1 MAKIKILS
9 EEVANRIAAGEVIER
24 PASVVKELVENAI
37 DSGADKIIVSI
48 EKGGKKFINVTDNG
62 CGMSRDD
69 AMLAF
74 ESHAT
79 SKISS
84 VDDIF
89 HISSFGFRGEALP
102 SIASVSRLTLTTK
115 QREDSLATKVVFE
128 SGKLKNVSQVAGLDG
143 TSVTVEKLFS
153 NIPARKKFLKSDQVE
168 FKHILNYL
176 HYQSVVHPE
185 IHLKLISNNRE
196 RLNYPVVK
204 SIEDRFNSIFGS
216 EFYKTD
222 FIKIDKTLENIN
234 VFGYISGL
242 EEKGQFLNDV
252 HYIFINGRFIK
263 DKIIYH
269 AIKTAY
275 EPFIKKTFTY
285 KSGKLPPYI
294 LFIKLDPESIDFNV
308 HPQKLEIRFRDTTF
322 IHNFVRDIITEALT
336 NYEDQKFNLTV
347 SKFKTVGNPNKIT
360 SYEARIFQ
368 EKVETPKTYETEIG
382 KVYQPDIFAN
392 SFSNDEES
400 GKINKTE
407 QPDNFEKSSFSPSNS
422 FQRQQNSI
430 PEEELVNPW
439 QLHQS
444 YIIIEVEDGLM
455 MIDQHA
461 AHERIIYEK
470 LVHRI
475 ESDEV
480 ESQKLLFPI
489 VIDLPSYLAPM
500 IFDLVA
506 EKIDVFN
513 KVGFYIKTF
522 SGNSIIVD
530 EIPPE
535 LSELESDE
543 VFIEIL
549 KQLQIEFEQTE
560 NFRESLAKSI
570 SCKAAIKAGQKM
582 SKKEMLYLINDLF
595 ACKVPYFCPHGRPLM
610 FKITL
615 NEIEKR
621 FKRIE

>member
-37 DSGADKIIVSI
+37 DSGANKIIVSI
-48 EKGGKKFINVTDNG
+48 EKGGKKFINVSDNG

-69 AMLAF
+69 ALLAF

-79 SKISS
+79 SKIAS
-84 VDDIF
+84 VEDIF

-102 SIASVSRLTLTTK
+102 SIASVSRLVLITK
-115 QREDSLATKVVFE
+115 QSKDQIATKVVFE

-143 TSVTVEKLFS
+143 TSITVEKLFS
-153 NIPARKKFLKSDQVE
+153 NIPARKKFLKSDQIE

-185 IHLKLISNNRE
+185 LHLKLISNGRE
-196 RLNYPVVK
+196 RLNYPAVN

-216 EFYKTD
+216 EFYKND
-222 FIKIDKTLENIN
+222 FIKINRTLENIN
-234 VFGYISGL
+234 VSGYISGL

-269 AIKTAY
+269 AIKVAY

-294 LFIKLDPESIDFNV
+294 LFLKVDPESIDFNV
-308 HPQKLEIRFRDTTF
+308 HPQKLEIRFRDTNM
-322 IHNFVRDIITEALT
+322 IHNFVRDLITDALT
-336 NYEDQKFNLTV
+336 GYEEQKFSLTV
-347 SKFKTVGNPNKIT
+347 SKFKSVENVNPIT
-360 SYEARIFQ
+360 SYEARVFQ
-368 EKVETPKTYETEIG
+368 EKTVTPQTYETELG
-382 KVYQPDIFAN
+382 KVYQPDIFSDSFTDKSNNN
-392 SFSNDEES
+392 S
-400 GKINKTE
+400 
-407 QPDNFEKSSFSPSNS
+407 EKLQSNS
-422 FQRQQNSI
+422 AQALFTPAKTIDAKNQFH
-430 PEEELVNPW
+430 EEELVNPW

-455 MIDQHA
+455 LIDQHA

-470 LVHRI
+470 LVSRI

-500 IFDLVA
+500 IFDLVT
-506 EKIDVFN
+506 ERIDEFN

-535 LSELESDE
+535 LSELESDAI
-543 VFIEIL
+543 FIEIL

-570 SCKAAIKAGQKM
+570 SCKAAIKAGQPM

-610 FKITL
+610 FKLSL

>member
-37 DSGADKIIVSI
+37 DSGANKIIVSI
-48 EKGGKKFINVTDNG
+48 EKGGKKYINVTDNG

-69 AMLAF
+69 AILAF

-102 SIASVSRLTLTTK
+102 SIASVSKLTLVTK
-115 QREDSLATKVVFE
+115 QSDESLATKVIFE
-128 SGKLKNVSQVAGLDG
+128 AGKLKNITHVAGLSG
-143 TSVTVEKLFS
+143 TSITVEKLFS
-153 NIPARKKFLKSDQVE
+153 NIPARKKFLKSDQIE

-204 SIEDRFNSIFGS
+204 SIEERFSSIFGT
-216 EFYKTD
+216 EFYKND
-222 FIKIDKTLENIN
+222 FLKINKSFDN
-234 VFGYISGL
+234 VNVCGYISGL
-242 EEKGQFLNDV
+242 EEKGQFLSDV

-294 LFIKLDPESIDFNV
+294 LFLKVDPESIDFNV
-308 HPQKLEIRFRDTTF
+308 HPQKLEIRFRDATLV
-322 IHNFVRDIITEALT
+322 HNFVKNLITDALT
-336 NYEDQKFNLTV
+336 NYEENKFSLTV
-347 SKFKTVGNPNKIT
+347 SKFKNVGNSSKIT

-368 EKVETPKTYETEIG
+368 EKVETPQTYETEIG
-382 KVYQPDIFAN
+382 KIYQPDIFSQSFAHN
-392 SFSNDEES
+392 SES
-400 GKINKTE
+400 ENKKIDFQQKKST
-407 QPDNFEKSSFSPSNS
+407 FEPTPLFTNRKPN
-422 FQRQQNSI
+422 I
-430 PEEELVNPW
+430 HEEELVNPW
-439 QLHQS
+439 QFHQS
-444 YIIIEVEDGLM
+444 YVIIEVEDGLM
-455 MIDQHA
+455 LIDQHA

-470 LVHRI
+470 LVNRI
-475 ESDEV
+475 ESEEV

-500 IFDLVA
+500 IFDLVT
-506 EKIDVFN
+506 EKIDIFN

-535 LSELESDE
+535 LSELESDDI
-543 VFIEIL
+543 FIEIL

-595 ACKVPYFCPHGRPLM
+595 ACQVPYFCPHGRPLM
-610 FKITL
+610 FKITI

>member
-37 DSGADKIIVSI
+37 DSGADKIIITI

-62 CGMSRDD
+62 SGMSRDD
-69 AMLAF
+69 AILAF

-115 QREDSLATKVVFE
+115 LSNDTLATKVIFE
-128 SGKLKNVSQVAGLDG
+128 SGKLKNISKVAGLNG
-143 TSVTVEKLFS
+143 TSISVEKLFS

-185 IHLKLISNNRE
+185 IHLKLISNDRE

-204 SIEDRFNSIFGS
+204 TMEERFNSIFGS
-216 EFYKTD
+216 EFYKND
-222 FIKIDKTLENIN
+222 FIKINKTFESIT

-294 LFIKLDPESIDFNV
+294 LFLKIDPESIDFNV
-308 HPQKLEIRFRDTTF
+308 HPQKLEIRFRDTNLV
-322 IHNFVRDIITEALT
+322 HNFVKDVISESLT
-336 NYEDQKFNLTV
+336 NYEDQKFSLTV
-347 SKFKTVGNPNKIT
+347 SKFKNVGNSNKIT
-360 SYEARIFQ
+360 SYEARVFQ
-368 EKVETPKTYETEIG
+368 EKNDTPQTYETEIG
-382 KVYQPDIFAN
+382 KVYQPDIFSN
-392 SFSNDEES
+392 SFSDKSQDESENNS
-400 GKINKTE
+400 ANID
-407 QPDNFEKSSFSPSNS
+407 QPSFVKPTTSFTKENNNFH
-422 FQRQQNSI
+422 
-430 PEEELVNPW
+430 EEELVNPW

-455 MIDQHA
+455 LIDQHA
-461 AHERIIYEK
+461 AHERILYEK
-470 LVHRI
+470 LVERI
-475 ESDEV
+475 RSEKV

-500 IFDLVA
+500 IFDLVT
-506 EKIDVFN
+506 EKIEMFN
-513 KVGFYIKTF
+513 KVGFFIKTF
-522 SGNSIIVD
+522 SGNSIIID

-535 LSELESDE
+535 LNELESDE
-543 VFIEIL
+543 IFIEIL

-610 FKITL
+610 FKLSL

>member
-37 DSGADKIIVSI
+37 DSGADKIIVTI

-62 CGMSRDD
+62 SGMSRDD
-69 AMLAF
+69 AILAF

-115 QREDSLATKVVFE
+115 LSDDTLATKVIFE
-128 SGKLKNVSQVAGLDG
+128 SGKLKNVSKVAGLNG
-143 TSVTVEKLFS
+143 TSISVEKLFS

-185 IHLKLISNNRE
+185 IHLKLISNDRE
-196 RLNYPVVK
+196 RLNYPIVK
-204 SIEDRFNSIFGS
+204 TMEERFNSIFGS
-216 EFYKTD
+216 EFYKND
-222 FIKIDKTLENIN
+222 FIKINKTFESITI
-234 VFGYISGL
+234 FGYISGL

-294 LFIKLDPESIDFNV
+294 LFLKIDPESIDFNV
-308 HPQKLEIRFRDTTF
+308 HPQKLEIRFRDTNLV
-322 IHNFVRDIITEALT
+322 HNFVKDVISESLT
-336 NYEDQKFNLTV
+336 SYEEQKFSLTV
-347 SKFKTVGNPNKIT
+347 SKFKNVGNSNKIT

-368 EKVETPKTYETEIG
+368 EKNDTPQTYETEIG
-382 KVYQPDIFAN
+382 KVYQPDIFTN
-392 SFSNDEES
+392 SFSDKSQNES
-400 GKINKTE
+400 ENKSE
-407 QPDNFEKSSFSPSNS
+407 NIDQPSFVKPTTSFTKKNNNF
-422 FQRQQNSI
+422 R
-430 PEEELVNPW
+430 EEELVNPW

-455 MIDQHA
+455 LIDQHA
-461 AHERIIYEK
+461 AHERILYEK
-470 LVHRI
+470 LVERI
-475 ESDEV
+475 RSDKV

-500 IFDLVA
+500 IFDLVT
-506 EKIDVFN
+506 EKIEVFN
-513 KVGFYIKTF
+513 KVGFFIKTF
-522 SGNSIIVD
+522 SGNSIIID

-535 LSELESDE
+535 LNELESDE
-543 VFIEIL
+543 IFIEIL

-595 ACKVPYFCPHGRPLM
+595 ACEVPYFCPHGRPLM
-610 FKITL
+610 FKLSL

>member
-37 DSGADKIIVSI
+37 DSGADKIIVTI

-62 CGMSRDD
+62 SGMSRDD
-69 AMLAF
+69 AILAF

-115 QREDSLATKVVFE
+115 LSNDTLATKVIFE
-128 SGKLKNVSQVAGLDG
+128 SGKLKNISKVAGLNG
-143 TSVTVEKLFS
+143 TSISVEKLFS

-185 IHLKLISNNRE
+185 IHLKLISNDRE

-204 SIEDRFNSIFGS
+204 TMEERFNSIFGS
-216 EFYKTD
+216 EFYKND
-222 FIKIDKTLENIN
+222 FIKINKTFESIT

-294 LFIKLDPESIDFNV
+294 LFLKIDPESIDFNV
-308 HPQKLEIRFRDTTF
+308 HPQKLEIRFRDTNLV
-322 IHNFVRDIITEALT
+322 HNFVKDVISESLT
-336 NYEDQKFNLTV
+336 NYEDQKFSLTV
-347 SKFKTVGNPNKIT
+347 SKFKNVGNSNKIT
-360 SYEARIFQ
+360 SYEARVFQ
-368 EKVETPKTYETEIG
+368 EKNDTPQTYETEIG
-382 KVYQPDIFAN
+382 KVYQPDIFSN
-392 SFSNDEES
+392 SFSDKSQDESENNS
-400 GKINKTE
+400 ANID
-407 QPDNFEKSSFSPSNS
+407 QPSFVKPTTSFTKENNNFH
-422 FQRQQNSI
+422 
-430 PEEELVNPW
+430 EEELVNPW

-455 MIDQHA
+455 LIDQHA
-461 AHERIIYEK
+461 AHERILYEK
-470 LVHRI
+470 LVERI
-475 ESDEV
+475 RSEKV

-500 IFDLVA
+500 IFDLVT
-506 EKIDVFN
+506 EKIEMFN
-513 KVGFYIKTF
+513 KVGFFIKTF
-522 SGNSIIVD
+522 SGNSIIID

-535 LSELESDE
+535 LNELESDE
-543 VFIEIL
+543 IFIEIL

-610 FKITL
+610 FKLSL